1 MTKVLGYFPYNLGE
15 RAEGEKEIRRDIA
28 VGVVSSSSEFLI
40 WGRVAFVFL
49 LFLFIH
55 FLFLFFLEGGGD
67 VYPCVDGSTCVCG
80 EILFEVFFCISIYAC
95 VCVFTCEYM
104 CMYFGVH
111 TLSSS
116 PTYIVFFN
124 ILWPLPRLRAA
135 HTRLLPKEA
144 SDACR
149 LGSAQARPSFTNE
162 SADAAEAPAI
172 SEKERA
178 ETER

>member
-1 MTKVLGYFPYNLGE
+1 MF
-15 RAEGEKEIRRDIA
+15 
-28 VGVVSSSSEFLI
+28 
-40 WGRVAFVFL
+40 VARFCL
-49 LFLFIH
+49 K
-55 FLFLFFLEGGGD
+55 FFSA
-67 VYPCVDGSTCVCG
+67 YSYK
-80 EILFEVFFCISIYAC
+80 F

-104 CMYFGVH
+104 YMYFGVH

-144 SDACR
+144 SNAYR

-162 SADAAEAPAI
+162 SADVAEDPAI
-172 SEKERA
+172 SGEERA